1 MFVGALFRDS
11 SGKIL
16 NHYRYLVDE
25 VEDEANIIAQ
35 KQIEEE
41 ENRLNFLEMVSFWER
56 NKNFSLNDDTYIVLV
71 WSKNALK
78 GNMLSWNI
86 WI

>member
-1 MFVGALFRDS
+1 MLKPVYWMFVGALFRDS

-41 ENRLNFLEMVSFWER
+41 ENRLNFLEMVSF
-56 NKNFSLNDDTYIVLV
+56 
-71 WSKNALK
+71 
-78 GNMLSWNI
+78 
-86 WI
+86 